1 MVPLCE
7 PHLELSRRYGYRV
20 PRVLPARPVRS
31 ALLAAYAVDLLGDL
45 DRDAWGGAPEA
56 IPT

>member
-31 ALLAAYAVDLLGDL
+31 ALLMIYAVDLLGGL
-45 DRDAWGGAPEA
+45 DVSGGAPEA
-56 IPT
+56 IPA